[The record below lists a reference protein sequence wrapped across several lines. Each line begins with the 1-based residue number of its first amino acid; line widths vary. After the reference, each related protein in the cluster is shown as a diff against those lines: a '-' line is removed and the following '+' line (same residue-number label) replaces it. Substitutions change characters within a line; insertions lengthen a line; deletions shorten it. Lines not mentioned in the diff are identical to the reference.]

1 MTTTQSILPLTR
13 DELIA
18 LSDRKQEPKWLLDA
32 RLSAFDSAG
41 QLELPYVEKV
51 HIKRWDLDSYGVY
64 KEASQ
69 LESIDKLPAK
79 LKGLLHEGS
88 NDNVVIQRNSNV
100 VYSSISAELQEQ
112 GVIFMGIDQAVKEH
126 PELVQKYL
134 NTAIEIKENKLAAAH
149 AAIWSGGVFLY
160 VPKNTQVSVPVQ
172 ALFYNDDTDALF
184 SPHIL
189 VVVEDHSSVTYI
201 DNYLSEN
208 EDKSLVQ
215 NGAVEVFAGH
225 GAEVHFASI
234 HNLSDNITD
243 LNYRRAVLQNDA
255 KMNWIVGEM
264 NYGNTLSDTNSILVG
279 TGSESD
285 ANVICV
291 GTGEQQ
297 MSITTRCTHI
307 GRNTNSNMQTRG
319 VMKDK
324 VRAIINGVT
333 KMERG
338 ATNANGEQTERILML
353 SPDARGDANPI
364 LLIDE
369 DDVLAGHAASAG
381 QVDPM
386 QLFYLMSRG
395 IPEEL
400 AVKLVVYGFL
410 APVVS
415 SVPLEHV
422 EEQFRN
428 LVERKLG
435 Q

>member
-1 MTTTQSILPLTR
+1 MTTTQSILPMTR

-18 LSDRKQEPKWLLDA
+18 LSQRKQEPQWLLDE
-32 RLSAFDSAG
+32 RLNAYDAAG

-51 HIKRWDLDSYGVY
+51 HIKRWDLDAYGVY
-64 KEASQ
+64 KEAAK
-69 LESIDKLPAK
+69 LESIEELPDKLK
-79 LKGLLHEGS
+79 SLLHEGS
-88 NDNVVIQRNSNV
+88 NDNVIIQRNSNV
-100 VYSSISAELQEQ
+100 VYSSLSAELQEQ
-112 GVIFMGIDQAVKEH
+112 GVIFMDIEQAIKEH

-134 NTAIEIKENKLAAAH
+134 NTAIEKEDNKLAALH
-149 AAIWSGGVFLY
+149 AAVWSGGVFLY
-160 VPKNTQVSVPVQ
+160 VPKNTHVSAPLQ
-172 ALFYNDDTDALF
+172 ALFYNDDTEALF

-189 VVVEDHSSVTYI
+189 IVVEDHSSVTYV
-201 DNYLSEN
+201 DNFLSA
-208 EDKSLVQ
+208 DDHKSLVQ
-215 NGAVEVFAGH
+215 NGAAEVFAGH

-234 HNLSDNITD
+234 HNLGINITD

-264 NYGNTLSDTNSILVG
+264 NYGNTMSDTNSILVG

-307 GRNTNSNMQTRG
+307 GRNTISNMQSRG

-324 VRAIINGVT
+324 VRAILNGIT

-386 QLFYLMSRG
+386 QLFYLTSRG

-400 AVKLVVYGFL
+400 AVQLIVYGFL

-422 EEQFRN
+422 EEQFRI